1 MKRNECMQKI
11 IIFTDLDG
19 TLLDSHTY
27 SFRDA
32 LPSIKLLRKNDIP
45 LVICSSKTRSEIEY
59 YRRNL
64 KNQHPFISENGGGI
78 FIPEGYFKTNSSYLK
93 FRIVRGGKYDTVIL
107 GTPYKDLCTMI
118 QELRKQGYPVKG
130 FGDMTAEEV
139 AALTNLSI
147 HEAMMAKDRDFDEP
161 FLFEGDDAEIQ
172 RLSKA
177 IQSKGFTITRGRFF
191 HILGNSDKG
200 MAVSILSEL
209 YKEQFGEILT
219 VAVGDSPND
228 LPMLKKADK
237 PVIVQ
242 KPDGSYDPQLNLP
255 GIIKADD
262 IGPKGWNKAIVK
274 LLSVFRPSG

>member
-1 MKRNECMQKI
+1 MKRNECMRKI

-32 LPSIKLLRKNDIP
+32 LPSIQLLREKDIP
-45 LVICSSKTRSEIEY
+45 LVICSSKTRAEIEY

-78 FIPEGYFKTNSSYLK
+78 FIPKGYFKSNSSDLK
-93 FRIVRGGKYDTVIL
+93 FRIVRGRKYDTVIL
-107 GTPYKDLCTMI
+107 GSPYKDLSTMI

-147 HEAMMAKDRDFDEP
+147 HEAMMAKERDFDEP

-172 RLSKA
+172 RLSKV
-177 IQSKGFTITRGRFF
+177 IRSKGFTITRGRFF

-200 MAVSILSEL
+200 MTVSILSEL
-209 YKEQFGEILT
+209 YKKQFGEILT

-228 LPMLKKADK
+228 LPMLKKVDK

-262 IGPKGWNKAIVK
+262 IGPRGWDKAIVK
-274 LLSVFRPSG
+274 LLSAFRPSG